1 MLLQRVTV
9 LAVACQQ
16 WTQQANTNYAN
27 GQGNLAASV
36 QLCQTACIAN
46 TACNGFDWVPTAAVG
61 QQCWLSGTWSGARDT
76 MQGITHYVLNRQCPR
91 KVQHFNLSS
100 IYIGIS

>member
-9 LAVACQQ
+9 LAAACQQ

-27 GQGNLAASV
+27 GQGNPAASV

-61 QQCWLSGTWSGARDT
+61 QQCWLSGTWSGARGT
-76 MQGITHYVLNRQCPR
+76 SSGVTHYVLNRQCGG
-91 KVQHFNLSS
+91 KLQHLNFLRF
-100 IYIGIS
+100 I